1 MEISASFVPA
11 PLTEA
16 LLSGAV
22 RPRDLELRWDGYGPA
37 ATTNEIIEK
46 NSRRMVALELDVAEM
61 SFGTFTAARSHG
73 VPIVALPVYPGRRFL
88 QQGIYFAPGA
98 NFQSPAD
105 LRGKRVGIA
114 QFWMTASVWHRLI
127 LRQSHGVSQGEV
139 TWVTTQPERGD
150 WLPEP
155 PGVRIEPDL
164 SGSPEELLV
173 SGRVDAIMSP
183 RPVAGRADGRKELIP
198 AHPDPVAVQC
208 DYYRKTGVFP
218 IIHLIVV
225 RQELA
230 EREPWIVE
238 SLCNAFQE
246 AKQLG
251 LDTAIASPADTPI
264 WGGKPGDVQPLFG
277 EDPFAYG
284 VTPNRRVLE
293 TWLADMYEHQHMIDR
308 PLTVEELFP
317 TNLPSPFR

>member
-1 MEISASFVPA
+1 VEISASFVPA
-11 PLTEA
+11 PLTEP
-16 LLSGAV
+16 LLSGKV
-22 RPRDLELRWDGYGPA
+22 LPRDLELRWDGYGPS

-61 SFGTFTAARSHG
+61 SFGTFTAARAHG

-88 QQGIYFAPGA
+88 QHGTYFARHAGI
-98 NFQSPAD
+98 QTPAD
-105 LRGKRVGIA
+105 LRGKRVGLA

-127 LRQSHGVSQGEV
+127 LRQSHGVNQDEV

-183 RPVAGRADGRKELIP
+183 RPVVRVGESLIP
-198 AHPDPVAVQC
+198 AHPDPVAVQR
-208 DYYRKTGVFP
+208 DYYQKTGVFP

-225 RQELA
+225 RQALVEG
-230 EREPWIVE
+230 EPWIVE
-238 SLCNAFQE
+238 SLCNAFEE
-246 AKQLG
+246 AKRHG
-251 LDTAIASPADTPI
+251 RDAAIASPGDTPI
-264 WGGKPGDVQPLFG
+264 WGGKPEDVRPLFG
-277 EDPFAYG
+277 DDPFPYG
-284 VTPNRRVLE
+284 VTANRRVLE
-293 TWLADMYEHQHMIDR
+293 AWLADMYEHQHMIDR
-308 PLTVEELFP
+308 PLAVEELFP
-317 TNLPSPFR
+317 ANLPASFR